1 MKQIVSFIGTRIQ
14 AVGLILLVT
23 FLGVAGSMYLGLPG
37 FAAVEKAP
45 AAERPQPITAPPA
58 QRVPQGCAHATS
70 NSSSNHGS
78 CQHAAEPAAGGCCQS
93 RSATPSSC
101 PAH

>member
-1 MKQIVSFIGTRIQ
+1 MKQIVRFIGTRIQ

-23 FLGVAGSMYLGLPG
+23 FLAVAGGMYLGLPG
-37 FAAVEKAP
+37 FAAVEKRSTGEA
-45 AAERPQPITAPPA
+45 PQPIAAAPA
-58 QRVPQGCAHATS
+58 SHGCAHAA
-70 NSSSNHGS
+70 SSSSQSKEGS

-93 RSATPSSC
+93 RTAAPSGC